1 MCADAMEFVPRRT
14 GRSILATSDVA
25 TRRMAV
31 PDDRTRAGGRDP
43 RRERSR
49 PAVGS
54 TLVSGEVIWD
64 DPDGAYYHHYP
75 SVELA
80 RSWLADAGFEIVEE
94 TEGPWDEGYA
104 YHHVLSHA

>member
-1 MCADAMEFVPRRT
+1 M
-14 GRSILATSDVA
+14 
-25 TRRMAV
+25 
-31 PDDRTRAGGRDP
+31 
-43 RRERSR
+43 
-49 PAVGS
+49 
-54 TLVSGEVIWD
+54 IWD